1 MSFCNLW
8 QDEGDEERAIET
20 AKCNCKTMLIPLLLT
35 ENSIEKLP
43 IITAK
48 HLPGENAMGL
58 ADTD

>member
-20 AKCNCKTMLIPLLLT
+20 AKCNRKTMLIPLLLR
-35 ENSIEKLP
+35 IVLK
-43 IITAK
+43 ITAK